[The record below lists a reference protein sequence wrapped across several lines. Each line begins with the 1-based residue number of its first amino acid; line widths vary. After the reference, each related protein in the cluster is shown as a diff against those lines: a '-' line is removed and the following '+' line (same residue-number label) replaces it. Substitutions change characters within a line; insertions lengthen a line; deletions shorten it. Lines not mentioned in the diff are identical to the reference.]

1 MNAPILIVRTVS
13 VEKLSAV
20 LEACRTRWPEHP
32 LVVVTNPGRVGEL
45 RTDPRIAEVRALA
58 VGSGGFGEA
67 ITYPERL
74 AAVVVP
80 VGNRNGS
87 GYANVL
93 RACRTL
99 RADGWF
105 LASYAQTL
113 RPLTRWGWSWRWRL
127 ELGLGYPARWLGG
140 CWAAWIR
147 RRLA

>member
-1 MNAPILIVRTVS
+1 VS

-20 LEACRTRWPEHP
+20 LESCRTRWPERP
-32 LVVVTNPGRVGEL
+32 LVVVTNPGRADEL
-45 RTDPRIAEVRALA
+45 RADPRIAEVRSLA

-67 ITYPERL
+67 IEYPERL

-99 RADGWF
+99 RAESWF
-105 LASYAQTL
+105 LASYAKTL
-113 RPLTRWGWSWRWRL
+113 SPLTRWGWSCRWRL

-147 RRLA
+147 WRTRRNEGSSE